1 MLIDLPIPC
10 HEEEYDILR
19 NKIITNYASKEPK
32 ILIYSIG
39 SISTPGISDL
49 DFVFVFKDGTVYNLN
64 PMDDLNRKERYIMK
78 HNPFGLCES
87 HWMRHFNFSIIPSYN
102 ILYPNNCSCITK
114 IPVNEIN
121 SSLKIQIA
129 LEYIL
134 KFYIS
139 LTTQISVNIFKV
151 RSLLLELKSFL
162 IDYNILNNEHIA
174 LKESLTC
181 ILDLRENWYSIQNRA
196 KYFEKSI
203 LQFYKYLEIYLNDV
217 FTMNTIILPHPDNIE
232 YLVNISFSNGKP
244 LQRSCRGIG
253 SIIVTAGIK
262 TNKSFKIANK
272 FQKYHFTFPWETYTD
287 KLSDLYKKYIFEK
300 EMYEYNSRFLRYF
313 LPLKSPLHIFS
324 NE

>member
-1 MLIDLPIPC
+1 MLIDLPILC
-10 HEEEYDILR
+10 HEEEYDNLR
-19 NKIITNYASKEPK
+19 NKIIKNYASKEPK

-39 SISTPGISDL
+39 SVSTPGISDL
-49 DFVFVFKDGTVYNLN
+49 DFVFVFKDGSVYNLN
-64 PMDDLNRKERYIMK
+64 PMDDLSRKERYIMK

-87 HWMRHFNFSIIPSYN
+87 HWRRHFNYSIISSYN
-102 ILYPNNCSCITK
+102 ILYPNNNSCITK
-114 IPVNEIN
+114 IPVNEID

-151 RSLLLELKSFL
+151 RSLFLELKSFL
-162 IDYNILNNEHIA
+162 IDYNILDNEHIA

-181 ILDLRENWYSIQNRA
+181 ILDLRENWHSIQNRA

-203 LQFYKYLEIYLNDV
+203 LQFYMYLEIYLKDV
-217 FTMNTIILPHPDNIE
+217 FTTNTIFLPHPDNIE

-244 LQRSCRGIG
+244 LRRFSRGIG
-253 SIIVTAGIK
+253 SIIGTTGIK